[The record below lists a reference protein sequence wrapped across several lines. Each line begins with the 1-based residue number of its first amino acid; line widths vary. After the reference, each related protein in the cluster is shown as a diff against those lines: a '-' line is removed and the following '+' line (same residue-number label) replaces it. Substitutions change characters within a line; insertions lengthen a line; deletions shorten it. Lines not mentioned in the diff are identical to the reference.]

1 MDYREGKK
9 LADEARETS
18 LKILAQTK
26 SLTREED
33 AQLITASQACVFIW
47 ARVGTPLQ
55 VARAHWLA
63 SRAFCKLEDPKFSL
77 LHAQMCDFYLKQS
90 RDRRDFDEAY
100 AMEALARTAAL
111 RGDVENGLRLK
122 REAFSLGQK
131 IRDPQDKLL
140 FEQQFFSMSWFQLE
154 GKE

>member
-1 MDYREGKK
+1 
-9 LADEARETS
+9 
-18 LKILAQTK
+18 
-26 SLTREED
+26 
-33 AQLITASQACVFIW
+33 
-47 ARVGTPLQ
+47 
-55 VARAHWLA
+55 
-63 SRAFCKLEDPKFSL
+63 
-77 LHAQMCDFYLKQS
+77 
-90 RDRRDFDEAY
+90 
-100 AMEALARTAAL
+100 MEALARTAAL

>member
-18 LKILAQTK
+18 LRLLAQARLSK
-26 SLTREED
+26 EEE
-33 AQLITASQACVFIW
+33 AQMITAAQACVFLW
-47 ARVGTPLQ
+47 SRAGTPLQ
-55 VARAHWLA
+55 VARAHWLV
-63 SRAFCKLEDPKFSL
+63 SRAFCKLEDGKFAL
-77 LHAQMCDFYLKQS
+77 LHAQMCDFYTKQA

-100 AMEALARTAAL
+100 AIEALARAAAL

-122 REAFSLGQK
+122 REAVALGKK
-131 IRDPQDKLL
+131 IRDPQDQLT
-140 FEQQFFSMSWFQLE
+140 FEQLFFSTSWFHLE